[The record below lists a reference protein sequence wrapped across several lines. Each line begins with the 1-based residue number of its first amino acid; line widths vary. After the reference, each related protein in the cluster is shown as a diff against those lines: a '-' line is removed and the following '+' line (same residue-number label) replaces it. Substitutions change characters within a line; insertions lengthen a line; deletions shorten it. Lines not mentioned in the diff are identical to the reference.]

1 MIKKVYGGDLEL
13 SIISSMLNIIIIIL
27 IDGYNAFNVYE
38 PENINN
44 LNKNYI
50 FLNFVENKHFEY
62 LQLNENNPLYTS
74 KEEYF
79 EYINKLCNKI

>member
-1 MIKKVYGGDLEL
+1 
-13 SIISSMLNIIIIIL
+13 MLNIIIIIL

-50 FLNFVENKHFEY
+50 FLYFVENKHFEY
-62 LQLNENNPLYTS
+62 LQSNENNQRYTS
-74 KEEYF
+74 KEEY
-79 EYINKLCNKI
+79 INMLCNKNISTLADIRKKSIQ